1 MLPVILRIIKTNKMS
16 DVKIDPTWKKA
27 LKEEFEK
34 SYWKSLTQKVRE
46 QYVKTIVYPPAK
58 NIFRAF
64 DLCPLD
70 KVKVVIVGQDPY
82 HGINQAN
89 GLSFSVNDGIN
100 LPPSLQNIYKEI
112 HNDLNITPS
121 SSGDLSRWAKQGVL
135 MLNSVLTVLAN
146 SPASHGGIGWEEF
159 TDAIIKTLNANRS
172 HIVYLLWGKYAQA
185 KGAVIDLNRN
195 LVLTSAHPSPYS
207 VTNFYGNH
215 HFSKC
220 NEYLKKNGL
229 TPIDWH

>member
-1 MLPVILRIIKTNKMS
+1 MS
-16 DVKIDPTWKKA
+16 DVKIDASWKKV
-27 LKEEFEK
+27 LEKEFNK
-34 SYWKSLTQKVRE
+34 AYWESLTNEVKG
-46 QYVKTIVYPPAK
+46 QYSKTTVYPPAG
-58 NIFRAF
+58 NIFRAL

-82 HGINQAN
+82 HGASQAN
-89 GLSFSVNDGIN
+89 GLSFSVNDGVA

-112 HNDLNITPS
+112 HNDLGITPS
-121 SSGDLSRWAKQGVL
+121 TSGDLSRWASQGVL

-146 SPASHGGIGWEEF
+146 KPASHSGLGWEQF
-159 TDAIIKTLNANRS
+159 TDAVIAALNTHRS
-172 HIVYLLWGKYAQA
+172 NIVYMLWGKYAQT
-185 KGAVIDLNRN
+185 KGEVIDRDKN

-207 VTNFYGNH
+207 VANFFGNH

-220 NEYLKKNGL
+220 NKYLVENGM

>member
-1 MLPVILRIIKTNKMS
+1 MS
-16 DVKIDPTWKKA
+16 EVKIDLTWKKA
-27 LKEEFEK
+27 LKGEFDK
-34 SYWKSLTQKVRE
+34 PYWESLTKNVKE
-46 QYVKTIVYPPAK
+46 QYAKTTVYPPAR
-58 NIFRAF
+58 NIFQAF

-82 HGINQAN
+82 HGVSQAN
-89 GLSFSVNDGIN
+89 GLSFSVNDGVS

-112 HNDLNITPS
+112 HNDLVITPS
-121 SSGDLSRWAKQGVL
+121 SSGDLSRWASQGVL

-146 SPASHGGIGWEEF
+146 KPASHSGLGWEQF
-159 TDAIIKTLNANRS
+159 TDAVIGSLNANRS
-172 HIVYLLWGKYAQA
+172 HVVYMLWGRYAQT
-185 KGAVIDLNRN
+185 KGEVIGRDKN

-207 VTNFYGNH
+207 VSNFFGNH

-220 NEYLKKNGL
+220 NEYLVKHDM